1 MGTIIINSYTEP
13 NYYINIVSTI
23 TSATMRRSPRA
34 LYITFA
40 ATVSLAISGT
50 LVANP
55 VENGDAYFARMK
67 YEQAIATY
75 KLDSLNSEAQWRIA
89 RAYICI
95 ADLQTIEQKKPFID
109 QAEKA
114 ARLCIRLNE
123 RNNNGHTFLAA
134 ALGNRAMFEGSRT
147 KVKLCTEIK
156 KELLR
161 AIALNPKDDVAYS
174 ILGTF
179 NRVVGNI
186 SWFEKELAEVFLGGI
201 PSGGYSDGEKVL
213 KKAIELSPT
222 TIRHWY
228 ELGLLYKDWGKKE
241 EARKVLT
248 QALLLKVQIQSD
260 NRRKNHSKELLLSL
274 NEE

>member
-1 MGTIIINSYTEP
+1 MK
-13 NYYINIVSTI
+13 VS
-23 TSATMRRSPRA
+23 PKL
-34 LYITFA
+34 LYIIFV
-40 ATVSLAISGT
+40 ATTSLVFSEKLG
-50 LVANP
+50 ANP
-55 VENGDAYFARMK
+55 VDNGDAYFAKMK
-67 YEQAIATY
+67 YDQAIAMY
-75 KLDSLNSEAQWRIA
+75 KMDSLNSEAQWRIA

-95 ADLQTIEQKKPFID
+95 ADLQPIEQKKPFID
-109 QAEKA
+109 KAEKA
-114 ARLCIRLNE
+114 ARLCIYLNE

-201 PSGGYSDGEKVL
+201 PAGGYSEGEKVL

-241 EARKVLT
+241 EARKVLA

-260 NRRKNHSKELLLSL
+260 NRRKNHSKEILLSFS
-274 NEE
+274 E